1 MYQDVITTYRVTEK
15 QIPAQ
20 EVAAV
25 WMHTSMATIGDD
37 IALGFA
43 RVTAAIEISEANLAG
58 PLFLV
63 FHGRIDDLTGGD
75 IELCAPVLAP
85 FNRSADVYGAQI
97 AGGRMASTVHRGPYD
112 DVGPAYAAIMTWMDE
127 HDLRPA
133 GPPREYYLNDAET
146 TKQEDL
152 LTEITFPIR

>member
-1 MYQDVITTYRVTEK
+1 MYQDVVTTYDVTVK

-20 EVAAV
+20 QVAAV
-25 WMHTSMATIGDD
+25 WTHTSMATIGDD

-43 RVTAAIEISEANLAG
+43 RVAAAIEISEAKLVG

-63 FHGRIDDLTGGD
+63 FHGRIDDAIGGD
-75 IELCAPVLAP
+75 IELCGPVAAP
-85 FNRSADVYGAQI
+85 FNRSADVYGAKI
-97 AGGRMASTVHRGPYD
+97 LGGRMATTVHRGSYD
-112 DVGPAYAAIMTWMDE
+112 EVGPAYVAIMTWMDE
-127 HDLRPA
+127 QGLRPA

-152 LTEITFPIR
+152 LTEVAFPIR